1 MTHVTNSLKREL
13 SLSPLLNLYR
23 THFPGELPP
32 VLRGDAPDWVKSD
45 FMRQALLRRGIKWG
59 EPTTDENADTPQVL
73 TQREASA
80 IDAQNCSKADASR
93 CVRTGLA
100 NVGTQ
105 RDASLSHSD
114 APDACSDASA
124 SYSDASNRS
133 ADVRTQRDASLQ
145 RDAPRSSSL
154 TDPRLDNAPEAV
166 KAARRK
172 LRGLI
177 PEASRLHMEL
187 VIAARGDNV
196 IENDKLTRR
205 RARLVAKLTEA
216 MDERDSLWNV
226 IDAYLEEVG

>member
-1 MTHVTNSLKREL
+1 MKTFYN
-13 SLSPLLNLYR
+13 PLLNIYC

-32 VLRGDAPDWVKSD
+32 VLRGDAPDWVKED

-59 EPTTDENADTPQVL
+59 EPTTENADT
-73 TQREASA
+73 TR
-80 IDAQNCSKADASR
+80 
-93 CVRTGLA
+93 LA
-100 NVGTQ
+100 NVRTQ
-105 RDASLSHSD
+105 R
-114 APDACSDASA
+114 DASA
-124 SYSDASNRS
+124 SYSDSN
-133 ADVRTQRDASLQ
+133 ADTSQVRTQRDASVI
-145 RDAPRSSSL
+145 DAPRSSSSL
-154 TDPRLDNAPEAV
+154 TDPRLDTAPEAV

-196 IENDKLTRR
+196 IENDKLARR

>member
-13 SLSPLLNLYR
+13 SFNPLLSLYR

-32 VLRGDAPDWVKSD
+32 VLSGDAPDWVKED

-59 EPTTDENADTPQVL
+59 EPTTENADTTRSANVR
-73 TQREASA
+73 TQR
-80 IDAQNCSKADASR
+80 
-93 CVRTGLA
+93 
-100 NVGTQ
+100 
-105 RDASLSHSD
+105 
-114 APDACSDASA
+114 DASA
-124 SYSDASNRS
+124 SYSDAH
-133 ADVRTQRDASLQ
+133 ASCG
-145 RDAPRSSSL
+145 DSSAPRSSSSSL

-196 IENDKLTRR
+196 IENDKLARR

>member
-1 MTHVTNSLKREL
+1 MNRGFN
-13 SLSPLLNLYR
+13 PLLSLYR

-32 VLRGDAPDWVKSD
+32 VLRGDAPDWVKTD
-45 FMRQALLRRGIKWG
+45 FMRQALLRRGVTWG
-59 EPTTDENADTPQVL
+59 DPTTEEADTTQVL
-73 TQREASA
+73 TQREASV
-80 IDAQNCSKADASR
+80 IDAQNHSKADASR

-105 RDASLSHSD
+105 RDASLSNSE
-114 APDACSDASA
+114 ASESCSD
-124 SYSDASNRS
+124 
-133 ADVRTQRDASLQ
+133 VLTQRDASAACG
-145 RDAPRSSSL
+145 DAPAPRSSSSL

-177 PEASRLHMEL
+177 PETSRLHMEL

-196 IENDKLTRR
+196 IENDKLARR

>member
-1 MTHVTNSLKREL
+1 MTHVTNSLKRGL
-13 SLSPLLNLYR
+13 SFNPLFTLYR

-32 VLRGDAPDWVKSD
+32 VLRGDAPDWVKTD
-45 FMRQALLRRGIKWG
+45 FMRQALLRRGVTWD
-59 EPTTDENADTPQVL
+59 EPTTENTDTTQVQ

-80 IDAQNCSKADASR
+80 PHSSSCGDSNAD
-93 CVRTGLA
+93 TP
-100 NVGTQ
+100 N
-105 RDASLSHSD
+105 
-114 APDACSDASA
+114 
-124 SYSDASNRS
+124 
-133 ADVRTQRDASLQ
+133 VRTQRDAPTLENK
-145 RDAPRSSSL
+145 ATL
-154 TDPRLDNAPEAV
+154 TDPRLDTAPEAV

-177 PEASRLHMEL
+177 PETSRLHMEL

-226 IDAYLEEVG
+226 IDAYLEEAR

>member
-13 SLSPLLNLYR
+13 SLNPLLTLYR

-32 VLRGDAPDWVKSD
+32 VLRGDAPDWVKND
-45 FMRQALLRRGIKWG
+45 FMRQALLRRGVKCD
-59 EPTTDENADTPQVL
+59 EPTTENTDTP
-73 TQREASA
+73 
-80 IDAQNCSKADASR
+80 
-93 CVRTGLA
+93 
-100 NVGTQ
+100 NVQTQ
-105 RDASLSHSD
+105 RDASVIDAQTHSK
-114 APDACSDASA
+114 A
-124 SYSDASNRS
+124 
-133 ADVRTQRDASLQ
+133 
-145 RDAPRSSSL
+145 DAPRSSSL
-154 TDPRLDNAPEAV
+154 TDPRLDTAPEAV

-196 IENDKLTRR
+196 IENDKLARR

>member
-13 SLSPLLNLYR
+13 SPNPLLSLYR

-32 VLRGDAPDWVKSD
+32 VLRGDAPDWVKTD
-45 FMRQALLRRGIKWG
+45 FMRQALLRRGVTWD
-59 EPTTDENADTPQVL
+59 EPTTEDTD
-73 TQREASA
+73 T
-80 IDAQNCSKADASR
+80 
-93 CVRTGLA
+93 T
-100 NVGTQ
+100 
-105 RDASLSHSD
+105 
-114 APDACSDASA
+114 
-124 SYSDASNRS
+124 RS
-133 ADVRTQRDASLQ
+133 ANVRTQRDASAPHSSSCGDSNADTPNVRTQ
-145 RDAPRSSSL
+145 RDASRSSSSL
-154 TDPRLDNAPEAV
+154 TDPRLDTAPEAV

-177 PEASRLHMEL
+177 PETSRLHMEL

-226 IDAYLEEVG
+226 IDSYLEEVG

>member
-1 MTHVTNSLKREL
+1 MKRCL
-13 SLSPLLNLYR
+13 NPLLTLYR

-32 VLRGDAPDWVKSD
+32 VLRGDAPDWVKTD
-45 FMRQALLRRGIKWG
+45 FMRQALLRRGVKCD
-59 EPTTDENADTPQVL
+59 EPTTEDTD
-73 TQREASA
+73 TTR
-80 IDAQNCSKADASR
+80 
-93 CVRTGLA
+93 LA
-100 NVGTQ
+100 N
-105 RDASLSHSD
+105 
-114 APDACSDASA
+114 
-124 SYSDASNRS
+124 
-133 ADVRTQRDASLQ
+133 VRTQRDASVSCPQVQAQ
-145 RDAPRSSSL
+145 RDAPASCGDSNADTPNVRTQRDASARSSSSL
-154 TDPRLDNAPEAV
+154 TDPRLDTAPEAV

-177 PEASRLHMEL
+177 PETSRLHMEL

>member
-1 MTHVTNSLKREL
+1 MKTFS
-13 SLSPLLNLYR
+13 SPLLSLYR

-32 VLRGDAPDWVKSD
+32 VLRGDAPDWVKED
-45 FMRQALLRRGIKWG
+45 FMRQALLRRGVTWG
-59 EPTTDENADTPQVL
+59 DPTTEEADTTQVL
-73 TQREASA
+73 TQREASV
-80 IDAQNCSKADASR
+80 IDAQNHSKADASR

-105 RDASLSHSD
+105 RDASLSN
-114 APDACSDASA
+114 SDASV
-124 SYSDASNRS
+124 SCH
-133 ADVRTQRDASLQ
+133 
-145 RDAPRSSSL
+145 DAPTTENKATL
-154 TDPRLDNAPEAV
+154 TDPRLDTAPEAV

-196 IENDKLTRR
+196 IENDKLARR

-216 MDERDSLWNV
+216 MDERDSLWKV
-226 IDAYLEEVG
+226 IEAYLEEVG

>member
-1 MTHVTNSLKREL
+1 MNRGF
-13 SLSPLLNLYR
+13 SPLLSLYR

-32 VLRGDAPDWVKSD
+32 VLRGDAPDWVKED
-45 FMRQALLRRGIKWG
+45 FMRQALLRRGVTWG
-59 EPTTDENADTPQVL
+59 DPTTEEADTTQVL
-73 TQREASA
+73 TQRDASV
-80 IDAQNCSKADASR
+80 IDAQNHSKADASR

-105 RDASLSHSD
+105 RDASLQREASVSCHD
-114 APDACSDASA
+114 APTAENKA
-124 SYSDASNRS
+124 
-133 ADVRTQRDASLQ
+133 T
-145 RDAPRSSSL
+145 L
-154 TDPRLDNAPEAV
+154 TDPRLDTAPEAV

-196 IENDKLTRR
+196 IENDKLARR

-216 MDERDSLWNV
+216 MDERDSLWKV
-226 IDAYLEEVG
+226 IEAYLEEVG